1 MKPGKENT
9 AKGKI
14 LMFFMESPGQT
25 IAHGNMAVKKL
36 GKEISEKSGKK
47 IETPSKKAQLSNFF
61 IMSPPLI
68 LSTSAAS
75 FGRFKD
81 LTIQSHSSK
90 KGQVKLFLLDSPK
103 KIMKFS
109 NDRTGNFKVYFS
121 LFYCLFLREKCFF
134 IG

>member
-1 MKPGKENT
+1 MKPQKENT

-25 IAHGNMAVKKL
+25 IVQGNRAVKKL
-36 GKEISEKSGKK
+36 GKEIFEKSGKK

-68 LSTSAAS
+68 LSASTVS

-81 LTIQSHSSK
+81 LTIQSHCSK
-90 KGQVKLFLLDSPK
+90 KDQVKLFLLDSPK

-109 NDRTGNFKVYFS
+109 NDRTGNFKVDFS
-121 LFYCLFLREKCFF
+121 FFYLNF
-134 IG
+134 